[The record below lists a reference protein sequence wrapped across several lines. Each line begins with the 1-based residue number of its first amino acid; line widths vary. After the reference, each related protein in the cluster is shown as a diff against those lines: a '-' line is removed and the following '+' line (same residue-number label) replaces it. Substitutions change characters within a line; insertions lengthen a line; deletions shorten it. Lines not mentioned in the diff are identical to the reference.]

1 MSKLQIDNICITSVN
16 FALNDD
22 FKNDEE
28 IELSFSVTV
37 NSFDSE
43 EKKIVDVIVNTP
55 ETDPQGNIPFH
66 FSVTGRGVFIFS
78 EDVTENEDVQLKNIN
93 CPAIIFPYVREQV
106 ADLTRRSGLP
116 PLHLPPVNFIKMHKE
131 KNNNEEEE

>member
-116 PLHLPPVNFIKMHKE
+116 PLHLPPVNFIKMHKDSLT
-131 KNNNEEEE
+131 N